1 MTASLFYGYWEFWEP
16 YNPSYDIGPNAP
28 AFGNQKVVF
37 DGVNKLIRV
46 VSGVTSLDVQIDIY
60 GNWKEWML
68 VRENSKYSQA
78 LTAVG
83 GDPIT
88 GTTAVGIT
96 YFLENGWRIKMWEG
110 SHLLSVAGNIYT
122 REPGQDPYVEP
133 DGLFKV
139 TISTVRSNLV
149 DLVTIEGASSNT
161 NISTGD
167 IKSIAN
173 NVWDKPLDEIVSTNT
188 TGDKLKKNLTKT
200 QFLSLDE

>member
-1 MTASLFYGYWEFWEP
+1 MLSTYYGYWEFWEP
-16 YNPSYDIGPNAP
+16 YNPAYDIGPNAP

-37 DGVNKLIRV
+37 DGINKLIKV
-46 VSGVTSLDVQIDIY
+46 VTGVTTLDVQADIY

-68 VRENSKYSQA
+68 VRENAKYSQA

-88 GTTAVGIT
+88 DTTAVGIT

-110 SHLLSVAGNIYT
+110 SHLLTVNGNIYT
-122 REPGQDPYVEP
+122 REPGEDPYVEP
-133 DGLFKV
+133 DGDYKV

-149 DLVTIEGASSNT
+149 DLITVEGSGGNT
-161 NISTGD
+161 TISTGD

-173 NVWDKPLDEIVSTNT
+173 NVWDKPLDEIVSVDT
-188 TGDKLKKNLTKT
+188 TGEKLKKNLTKT
-200 QFLSLDE
+200 QKLYLD